1 MSPLRIF
8 LDSSALKMAVQ
19 RRIIGRRRSKTLDW
33 GDRKTVAEIVQ
44 FITVNPTAN
53 CHPRQRREAR
63 RLPIIAWLSLQGQVD
78 LLTHAETLWEFFG
91 LPRTDDS
98 CGRFFGATVGSVESP
113 FHYSRVLAGG
123 GAPSSKELQANFFA
137 NIAHTR
143 FEQLKRATGAYQGN
157 NPSPVNEL
165 ADTFHIWCAET
176 AGADIF
182 LTFDEDL
189 VSLIRRHRKH
199 PPRVQVLL
207 PSEAVRLAGET
218 GRFSRHDYPA
228 YRLFRRKLLQGDADH
243 PYEDLV
249 RLGLHLESQ
258 GCFDPED
265 QGIG

>member
-113 FHYSRVLAGG
+113 FHCSRVLAGG
-123 GAPSSKELQANFFA
+123 GAPSSKDLQANLFA
-137 NIAHTR
+137 NIAHKR

-157 NPSPVNEL
+157 NPSPGER
-165 ADTFHIWCAET
+165 TGGH
-176 AGADIF
+176 
-182 LTFDEDL
+182 
-189 VSLIRRHRKH
+189 
-199 PPRVQVLL
+199 L
-207 PSEAVRLAGET
+207 P
-218 GRFSRHDYPA
+218 H
-228 YRLFRRKLLQGDADH
+228 
-243 PYEDLV
+243 LV
-249 RLGLHLESQ
+249 RRDRGDGHFSY
-258 GCFDPED
+258 F
-265 QGIG
+265 